1 MLKYHSVVFY
11 FASLIKKFLG
21 EYSGLIIL
29 ITTRCRFTSDQVDYL
44 NDINRCITL
53 GGIVLFSMN
62 LDQKEITLLLNG
74 LEESDVRVIDKIY
87 PLVYE
92 HLRNEAH
99 LQLRRE
105 RAGHT
110 LQTTALVNEAY
121 LKLVGQDNATYQNRS
136 HFLAI
141 AAMAMRRILIS
152 HARKK
157 NAEKRGGNEPAV
169 TFTDG
174 MAPYDARLTEMMDLD
189 DALYKLEKM
198 DERHSNIVQYRFF
211 GGMNYKEI
219 ADVIGGTEHSVRY
232 DWRVARAWLKRELG
246 SG

>member
-1 MLKYHSVVFY
+1 
-11 FASLIKKFLG
+11 
-21 EYSGLIIL
+21 
-29 ITTRCRFTSDQVDYL
+29 
-44 NDINRCITL
+44 
-53 GGIVLFSMN
+53 MN
-62 LDQKEITLLLNG
+62 LDKKDITLLLNG
-74 LEESDVRVIDKIY
+74 LKDNDPRVIDKIY
-87 PLVYE
+87 PLIYE

-105 RAGHT
+105 RSGHT

-121 LKLVGQDNATYQNRS
+121 LKMVDQKKSTFQNRS

-152 HARKK
+152 YARKK
-157 NAEKRGGNEPAV
+157 NAGKRGGNEPVV

-174 MAPYDARLTEMMDLD
+174 MAPYDARLLEMVDLD
-189 DALYKLEKM
+189 DALQKLEQM
-198 DERHSNIVQYRFF
+198 DERQSKIVQYKYF

-246 SG
+246 

>member
-1 MLKYHSVVFY
+1 
-11 FASLIKKFLG
+11 
-21 EYSGLIIL
+21 
-29 ITTRCRFTSDQVDYL
+29 
-44 NDINRCITL
+44 
-53 GGIVLFSMN
+53 MN
-62 LDQKEITLLLNG
+62 LDKKDITLLLNG
-74 LEESDVRVIDKIY
+74 LKDNDARVIDKIY
-87 PLVYE
+87 PLVYD

-121 LKLVGQDNATYQNRS
+121 LKLVDQENSKYQNRS

-141 AAMAMRRILIS
+141 SAMAMRRILIS
-152 HARKK
+152 YARKK
-157 NAEKRGGNEPAV
+157 STEKRGGNEPAV

-174 MAPYDARLTEMMDLD
+174 MAPYTARFTEMMDLD
-189 DALYKLEKM
+189 DALQKLELM
-198 DERHSNIVQYRFF
+198 DERHAKIVQYRFF

>member
-1 MLKYHSVVFY
+1 MDS
-11 FASLIKKFLG
+11 
-21 EYSGLIIL
+21 
-29 ITTRCRFTSDQVDYL
+29 
-44 NDINRCITL
+44 ND
-53 GGIVLFSMN
+53 
-62 LDQKEITLLLNG
+62 ITLLLN
-74 LEESDVRVIDKIY
+74 EIKSNNERVIDKIY

-92 HLRNEAH
+92 HLRNEAR
-99 LQLRRE
+99 LQLHKE

-121 LKLVGQDNATYQNRS
+121 LKLVDQENSTYQNRS

-141 AAMAMRRILIS
+141 AALAMRRILIS

-157 NAEKRGGNEPAV
+157 SAVKRGGNEPDV

-174 MAPYDARLTEMMDLD
+174 LAPYEARLTEMIDLD
-189 DALYKLEKM
+189 EALEKLEAM
-198 DERHSNIVQYRFF
+198 DEHQAKIVQYRFF

-219 ADVIGGTEHSVRY
+219 ADVTGGTEHSVRY

-246 SG
+246 NK

>member
-1 MLKYHSVVFY
+1 
-11 FASLIKKFLG
+11 
-21 EYSGLIIL
+21 
-29 ITTRCRFTSDQVDYL
+29 
-44 NDINRCITL
+44 
-53 GGIVLFSMN
+53 
-62 LDQKEITLLLNG
+62 
-74 LEESDVRVIDKIY
+74 VIDKIY

-121 LKLVGQDNATYQNRS
+121 LKLVNQDKATYQNRS

-141 AAMAMRRILIS
+141 AALAMRRILIS

-157 NAEKRGGNEPAV
+157 NAEKRGGNDPVV

-174 MAPYDARLTEMMDLD
+174 IAPYNARNMEMVDLD
-189 DALYKLEKM
+189 DALQKLEQM
-198 DERHSNIVQYRFF
+198 DQRQAKIVQYRFF

-232 DWRVARAWLKRELG
+232 DWRVARAWLKREMG
-246 SG
+246 

>member
-1 MLKYHSVVFY
+1 MHHK
-11 FASLIKKFLG
+11 
-21 EYSGLIIL
+21 
-29 ITTRCRFTSDQVDYL
+29 Q
-44 NDINRCITL
+44 
-53 GGIVLFSMN
+53 GIVFLSMN
-62 LDQKEITLLLNG
+62 LDQKDITLLLNG
-74 LEESDVRVIDKIY
+74 LKDNDPRVIDKIY
-87 PLVYE
+87 PLIYE

-105 RAGHT
+105 RSGHT

-121 LKLVGQDNATYQNRS
+121 LKMVDQKKSTFQNRS

-152 HARKK
+152 YARKK
-157 NAEKRGGNEPAV
+157 NAGKRGGNEPVV

-174 MAPYDARLTEMMDLD
+174 MAPYDARLMEMVDLD
-189 DALYKLEKM
+189 EALQKLEQM
-198 DERHSNIVQYRFF
+198 DERQSKIVQYKYF

>member
-1 MLKYHSVVFY
+1 LYKQLLYEQGIF
-11 FASLIKKFLG
+11 FL
-21 EYSGLIIL
+21 
-29 ITTRCRFTSDQVDYL
+29 
-44 NDINRCITL
+44 
-53 GGIVLFSMN
+53 SMN
-62 LDQKEITLLLNG
+62 LDQNDITLLLNG
-74 LEESDVRVIDKIY
+74 LKDNDTRVIDKIY
-87 PLVYE
+87 PLVYD

-121 LKLVGQDNATYQNRS
+121 LKLVDQEKSKYQNRS

-152 HARKK
+152 YARKK
-157 NAEKRGGNEPAV
+157 NAEKRGGNEPAI

-174 MAPYDARLTEMMDLD
+174 MAPYEARLSEMVDLD
-189 DALYKLEKM
+189 DALEKLVEL
-198 DERHSNIVQYRFF
+198 DERQAKIVQYRFF

-219 ADVIGGTEHSVRY
+219 ADVMGGTEHSVRY

-246 SG
+246 NR

>member
-1 MLKYHSVVFY
+1 MDKY
-11 FASLIKKFLG
+11 
-21 EYSGLIIL
+21 
-29 ITTRCRFTSDQVDYL
+29 
-44 NDINRCITL
+44 N
-53 GGIVLFSMN
+53 
-62 LDQKEITLLLNG
+62 ITLLLNDIKDND
-74 LEESDVRVIDKIY
+74 ERVIDKIY

-121 LKLVGQDNATYQNRS
+121 LKMVDQEDSKYQNRS

-157 NAEKRGGNEPAV
+157 SAEKRGGNELAV

-174 MAPYDARLTEMMDLD
+174 MTPYDARFSEMVDLD
-189 DALYKLEKM
+189 DALNRLEAL
-198 DERHSNIVQYRFF
+198 DEGQAKIVQYRFF

-219 ADVIGGTEHSVRY
+219 AEVTGGTEHTVRN

-246 SG
+246 SR

>member
-1 MLKYHSVVFY
+1 MTPDKND
-11 FASLIKKFLG
+11 
-21 EYSGLIIL
+21 
-29 ITTRCRFTSDQVDYL
+29 ITTLL
-44 NDINRCITL
+44 NDLHGN
-53 GGIVLFSMN
+53 
-62 LDQKEITLLLNG
+62 DA
-74 LEESDVRVIDKIY
+74 RVIDRIF

-110 LQTTALVNEAY
+110 IQTTALVNEAY
-121 LKLVGQDNATYQNRS
+121 LKLVDQDKSTYQNRS

-141 AAMAMRRILIS
+141 AALAMRRILIS
-152 HARKK
+152 YARKR

-174 MAPYDARLTEMMDLD
+174 MAPYEARFTEMMDLD
-189 DALYKLEKM
+189 DALNKLEAM
-198 DERHSNIVQYRFF
+198 DERQSKIVQYRFF

-219 ADVIGGTEHSVRY
+219 ADVIGETEHSVRY

-246 SG
+246 NGNNRNG